1 MIWDF
6 SEVLLTYLDYVQD
19 QHVAICELAWGA
31 VVLSTWFFPTC
42 LFQRIKGRYKS
53 VCITSNQGHF
63 LAAWKNKITVLI
75 FSEELP
81 SERLIEKY
89 RLRLLWPLA
98 RRVPWWNKILKIGF
112 QRLHTSWR
120 RLTTEFHGCGW
131 HLRIVSIEPQ
141 STKEA

>member
-6 SEVLLTYLDYVQD
+6 SEVLLSYLDYVQD
-19 QHVAICELAWGA
+19 QHVAIRELAWGA

-53 VCITSNQGHF
+53 VCIKSNQGHF

-112 QRLHTSWR
+112 QRLRTSWR